1 MAWFSSTE
9 HVTNL
14 SQISSESSSNSIM
27 QIIYPTDNNW
37 DEAKVDNVMFAN
49 DAFDKRMQ
57 KNDCEGKPYICIL
70 HANLNVKVLYGQW
83 GQKSAYY
90 F

>member
-57 KNDCEGKPYICIL
+57 KNDCEGKPYVSCMPT
-70 HANLNVKVLYGQW
+70 
-83 GQKSAYY
+83 
-90 F
+90 